1 MENTTMNNNK
11 PDVKAVLE
19 IATALRNAISKHVMG
34 NADTVDMLIA
44 ALLADG
50 HVLIEGVPGIGKTLT
65 ARLLSASVSGS
76 FSRIQFT
83 PDLMPADLI
92 GTMIFNAQSREF
104 EYKKGPVFSHVVL
117 IDEINRA
124 PAKTQSALFEAMEE
138 RQISMEGITYPL
150 PSPFLVVATQN
161 PVEYEGTY
169 RLPEAQL
176 DRFMFKIKMG
186 YPDEK
191 AEIDMLINQSEN
203 QVWSVKMNQVADSA
217 TILEI
222 RKIVKEI
229 TFSQKLMEYL
239 VNIMQRTRHS
249 SSVYL
254 GGSPRATLNAMQA
267 AKAIAAMNGR
277 DYVNPDDIRYVLPS
291 VLRHRI
297 LLTSE
302 KEMEGV
308 GVDDLIIQMMN
319 MIEVPR

>member
-1 MENTTMNNNK
+1 MENTPLDNNK
-11 PDVKAVLE
+11 LDLEAVLNM
-19 IATALRNAISKHVMG
+19 ATALREGISKHVMG
-34 NADTVDMLIA
+34 NGESIDMLIA

-83 PDLMPADLI
+83 PDLMPADLT
-92 GTMIFNAQSREF
+92 GTMIFNPQTREF
-104 EYKKGPVFSHVVL
+104 EYKKGPVFSHVIL

-138 RQISMEGITYPL
+138 RQVSMEGTTYPL
-150 PSPFLVVATQN
+150 PEPFLVVATQN

-191 AEIDMLINQSEN
+191 AEVDMLKNQSGRR
-203 QVWSVKMNQVADSA
+203 VWTEQINVVTSPQS
-217 TILEI
+217 ILEI
-222 RKIVKEI
+222 RRLVTQI
-229 TFSQKLMEYL
+229 TFSEKLMEYL

-249 SSVYL
+249 PAVYL

-267 AKAIAAMNGR
+267 SKAFAAMNGR
-277 DYVNPDDIRYVLPS
+277 DYVNPDDIRYVLPA

-302 KEMEGV
+302 KEMEGLS
-308 GVDDLIIQMMN
+308 VDDLIIQLMN
-319 MIEVPR
+319 TIEVPR

>member
-1 MENTTMNNNK
+1 MNENKINLES
-11 PDVKAVLE
+11 VLE
-19 IATALRNAISKHVMG
+19 MVSSIREGISKHVMG
-34 NADTVDMLIA
+34 NDVAIDMLIA

-65 ARLLSASVSGS
+65 ARLLSASVSAS
-76 FSRIQFT
+76 FNRIQFT

-92 GTMIFNAQSREF
+92 GTMIFNSQTREF
-104 EYKKGPVFSHVVL
+104 EYKRGPVFSHVVL

-138 RQISMEGITYPL
+138 RQVSMEGVTHPL
-150 PSPFLVVATQN
+150 PAPFLVIATQN

-191 AEIDMLINQSEN
+191 QEVEMLKNQFESR
-203 QVWSVKMNQVADSA
+203 VWSEQVRTVASPE
-217 TILEI
+217 TILSI
-222 RKIVKEI
+222 RRLVSAV
-229 TFSQKLMEYL
+229 TFSEKLMEYL
-239 VNIMQRTRHS
+239 VSIMQKTRHS

-267 AKAIAAMNGR
+267 SKAIAAMNGR
-277 DYVNPDDIRYVLPS
+277 DYVNPDDIRYSLPA

-302 KEMEGV
+302 KEMEGLNT
-308 GVDDLIIQMMN
+308 DDLIIQIMN
-319 MIEVPR
+319 TVEVPR